1 MVNMSAHTPDL
12 DRTRTEFFRRTRR
25 VTGCLYAFLGI
36 ASAGLLAGGIATEAT
51 PALLAFIAATVF
63 GVSLFVLSARIP
75 TSAKTARA
83 LLWLAPG
90 VGVLAA
96 SRLDLDLSTPVILG
110 GMAGFCAGAAIGIA
124 MIRRRLAHDD
134 DLLRRQQRLG
144 FDPERPWAWLRSSTE
159 K

>member
-1 MVNMSAHTPDL
+1 MSSNTSDL

-25 VTGCLYAFLGI
+25 VTGFLYVFLGI
-36 ASAGLLAGGIATEAT
+36 ASAGLLAGGIASAAT
-51 PALLAFIAATVF
+51 PALLAFIAATLFAVA
-63 GVSLFVLSARIP
+63 LFVLSARIP

-83 LLWLAPG
+83 LLWIMPA
-90 VGVLAA
+90 VGVIAG
-96 SRLDLDLSTPVILG
+96 SQLDLDISSPVILG
-110 GMAGFCAGAAIGIA
+110 GMAGFFTGMGIGVA

-144 FDPERPWAWLRSSTE
+144 FDPERPWAWLRSGKE